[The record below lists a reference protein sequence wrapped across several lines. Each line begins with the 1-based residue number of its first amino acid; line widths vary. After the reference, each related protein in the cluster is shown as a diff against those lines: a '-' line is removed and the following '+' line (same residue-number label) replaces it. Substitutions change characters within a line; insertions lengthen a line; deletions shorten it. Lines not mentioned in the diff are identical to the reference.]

1 MKKLLYLSIA
11 ITGLLI
17 TSCASNNKEEDDS
30 IAPSTDPREKYVAYW
45 NVNENSAVAG
55 TNTHTVNIIKSTTN
69 SSEIII
75 NNFSGLSVSARA
87 SVSNNMLTIP
97 LQAIGSPNPI
107 GFTQGSGTFNGSNSI
122 AFTYTTTI
130 STSRDSCS
138 ATYTK

>member
-17 TSCASNNKEEDDS
+17 TSCASNNKEDDDS

-87 SVSNNMLTIP
+87 SVSNNNVTIP
-97 LQAIGSPNPI
+97 YQQIGSI

-130 STSRDSCS
+130 STSRDSCT

>member
-87 SVSNNMLTIP
+87 SVSNNNLTIP
-97 LQAIGSPNPI
+97 YQQIGSI